1 MADDLPPASS
11 ADDAG
16 SSPGEHD
23 PRPEESPQDASRLL
37 FRRYRVI
44 RELGRG
50 GVGVVFLAHD
60 TGLEIPVAVKLMPEL
75 SEKDAE
81 AIRGLRKEVLRG
93 MALMHSG
100 IVRTHNFE
108 SDESSAGIVMEYV
121 EGDTLADLMQRQLGG
136 CFEPEQILP
145 WIEQLCAVLDYA
157 HREANIVHRDLKP
170 RNIMVTKSGRVK
182 VADFGISAVLGET
195 MSWHSI
201 EGAVSGTLSY
211 MSPQQAEGRRPSH
224 LDDIHAL
231 GATIYELLTGKPPYF
246 RGNQAAIFH
255 QVLAVP
261 PPSIAERRE
270 ELEIVG
276 REPVPANWE
285 ETVAACL
292 AKDPTLRPQSPG
304 EVLTRL
310 RGTSSKG
317 SADVPPSPEVTISPA
332 PPADTETQTLV
343 AVPGMKERLGSI
355 AAVQIEDR
363 PSPPPFQAKPVTRRP
378 RLLPWALASGALV
391 ILLYLTWRAIAPD
404 REKEIDRPND
414 SPVTISREKLR
425 SAEPIAKASLD
436 HPFINSLGMEFV
448 PVPGTRVLFCR
459 WETRRKD
466 FEAFVA
472 RSGYDMSKGEAA
484 FTVES
489 DGWKQAGGDWRD
501 PHFQQSDD
509 EPVVCVSWEDA
520 QAFCAW
526 LSKVEGRRYRLPT
539 DHEWSCAAGIG
550 DREDARVV
558 AKDKDGKVAGVYPW
572 GTQWPPPEGAG
583 NYADTTRKQIRPE
596 FPAIE
601 EYRDG
606 FANMAPAGRFAVNPL
621 GIYDLGG
628 NVLEWC
634 EDWHENHES
643 RVLRGGSFCSYE
655 RDRML
660 TSSRFYNAPAYRFV
674 SNGIR
679 VVLED

>member
-1 MADDLPPASS
+1 M
-11 ADDAG
+11 
-16 SSPGEHD
+16 
-23 PRPEESPQDASRLL
+23 
-37 FRRYRVI
+37 
-44 RELGRG
+44 
-50 GVGVVFLAHD
+50 
-60 TGLEIPVAVKLMPEL
+60 GLEIPVAVKLMPEL
-75 SEKDAE
+75 SEKDAD
-81 AIRGLRKEVLRG
+81 AIRALRKEVLRG

-108 SDESSAGIVMEYV
+108 SDENSAGIVMECV
-121 EGDTLADLMQRQLGG
+121 EGDTLAELMHRQPGG
-136 CFEPEQILP
+136 CFEPDQILP

-170 RNIMVTKSGRVK
+170 RNIMVTKAGKVK

-201 EGAVSGTLSY
+201 EGPVSGTLSY
-211 MSPQQAEGRRPSH
+211 MSPQQAEGRRPSP

-261 PPSIAERRE
+261 PVSIAERRE

-292 AKDPTLRPQSPG
+292 AKDPALRPQSPG
-304 EVLTRL
+304 EVLNRL
-310 RGTSSKG
+310 RGTTSKI
-317 SADVPPSPEVTISPA
+317 SADVLPPPEVTDTPA
-332 PPADTETQTLV
+332 PSAGAETQTLV
-343 AVPGMKERLGSI
+343 AILGKKEPMRST
-355 AAVQIEDR
+355 AREQTKDV
-363 PSPPPFQAKPVTRRP
+363 PSPPLETEPDARRP
-378 RLLPWALASGALV
+378 KLLPWGLAFGALV
-391 ILLYLTWRAIAPD
+391 ILLYLTWREFAPD
-404 REKEIDRPND
+404 RKKEVNLPNN
-414 SPVTISREKLR
+414 SPVTISREKSR
-425 SAEPIAKASLD
+425 AAEPIAKPSAA
-436 HPFINSLGMEFV
+436 HPLVNSLGMEFV

-459 WETRRKD
+459 WEVRRKD

-472 RSGYDMSKGEAA
+472 KSGYDMSRGEAA
-484 FTVES
+484 ITVES
-489 DGWKQAGGDWRD
+489 DGLKQAGGDWRD
-501 PHFQQSDD
+501 PHFQQSDN

-520 QAFCAW
+520 QAFCTW
-526 LSKVEGRRYRLPT
+526 LSKEEGRRYRLPT

-550 DREDARVV
+550 DREDSRAVAR
-558 AKDKDGKVAGVYPW
+558 DKDGRVTGIYPW

-583 NYADTTRKQIRPE
+583 NYADTSWKQIRPE
-596 FPAIE
+596 FSAIE

-606 FANMAPAGRFAVNPL
+606 FANVAPAGRFAANSL

-634 EDWHENHES
+634 EDWYENQKS

-655 RDRML
+655 RERLM
-660 TSSRFYNAPAYRFV
+660 TSSRFSDAPAYRFV

-679 VVLED
+679 VVVED